1 MTGEY
6 VLALI
11 VPILLHT
18 LYDAGTATN
27 AYMNS
32 GKEEDELIGVEL
44 SDGSDEILLGTRMG
58 QALRF
63 NEKHVRAMG
72 RSARGVRSMRLSEG
86 DVVVDMAVIEE
97 GGLVLTITEN
107 GYGKRTDPEEYRE
120 TARNGKGVRAMNIT
134 EKTGMLCAQLVV
146 HEDEDLMII
155 TDDGTMIRTPVSDIR
170 VCGRATQGV
179 RLMRIG
185 ENSRVVGV
193 ARASAEEDEAGEES
207 PAPAETGEGGQDLDM
222 DLSAPDYWYGDRRD

>member
-1 MTGEY
+1 
-6 VLALI
+6 
-11 VPILLHT
+11 
-18 LYDAGTATN
+18 
-27 AYMNS
+27 
-32 GKEEDELIGVEL
+32 
-44 SDGSDEILLGTRMG
+44 
-58 QALRF
+58 
-63 NEKHVRAMG
+63 
-72 RSARGVRSMRLSEG
+72 MRLSEG

-97 GGLVLTITEN
+97 GGLVLCITEN
-107 GYGKRTDPEEYRE
+107 GYGKRTDPEEFRE

-134 EKTGMLCAQLVV
+134 EKTGLLCAQLVV

-193 ARASAEEDEAGEES
+193 ARASAEEPEETESETAGD
-207 PAPAETGEGGQDLDM
+207 PTDGAGQSGDLDM
-222 DLSAPDYWYGDRRD
+222 ELPAEEKPAEDTEI